1 MFCICAYTNV
11 CAYRRITYMLT
22 DKVPAGLTFHF
33 NASLSLKRR
42 NARTKPVIY
51 ISKPNNRDNW
61 SRVHDSP

>member
-1 MFCICAYTNV
+1 
-11 CAYRRITYMLT
+11 MLT
-22 DKVPAGLTFHF
+22 DKVPAGFIFHF

-51 ISKPNNRDNW
+51 ISKPNNRDNG